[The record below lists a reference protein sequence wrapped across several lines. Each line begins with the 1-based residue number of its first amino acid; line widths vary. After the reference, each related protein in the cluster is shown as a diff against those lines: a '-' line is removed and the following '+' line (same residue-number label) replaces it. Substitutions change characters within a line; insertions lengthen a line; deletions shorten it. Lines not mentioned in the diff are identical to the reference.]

1 MEELHEIII
10 KEKLKE
16 SPDKE
21 YIQFLQQLIDRKE
34 MAKHLVSEVK
44 EKMILEKVH
53 KQNMIELDD
62 YFKYSGE
69 TEKNTNIVDRLVWKN
84 RMVDRL
90 KEYMEDKEC
99 NSYGWYKKP
108 VTFILDNGTRVI
120 AMMDDEGNDGGVLT
134 CLTHEKEEVFP
145 K

>member
-90 KEYMEDKEC
+90 KEYMEDKEL
-99 NSYGWYKKP
+99 NKK
-108 VTFILDNGTRVI
+108 L
-120 AMMDDEGNDGGVLT
+120 
-134 CLTHEKEEVFP
+134 K
-145 K
+145 

>member
-90 KEYMEDKEC
+90 KEYMEDKEL
-99 NSYGWYKKP
+99 NK
-108 VTFILDNGTRVI
+108 
-120 AMMDDEGNDGGVLT
+120 
-134 CLTHEKEEVFP
+134 
-145 K
+145 